1 MSNMLKDELWD
12 TIKNS
17 YLNEDYTTSILN
29 AMSYIRDIIREK
41 SNLELDGVDLIN
53 QAFNEKNPKIKVNS
67 LQTKND
73 KNIQKGLRELLIGL
87 YTHIRNPRSHDKYKD
102 TKEDATAIILFIN
115 YLLKTIDDSKSSF
128 SIDSFIHLIYDEYFV
143 ETEEYAKGLINEI
156 PNKQLENTFYR
167 LYDSI
172 SNSLY
177 CDEDNYGYNDYPEV
191 NYKGIEAL
199 KLIISILLNRLTD
212 DKQDILEKIS
222 DDLKKMKKNDELFFK
237 LMIIFPEWKSLNNLV
252 KLRVIKML
260 STWEESSDVLNFQE
274 KVIENGWKYFNSDE
288 KKSIEKSL
296 INYYKEISI
305 DEDKLIFHEK
315 IHLPKQIQQPY
326 SPHDPLANIDLDDEI
341 PF

>member
-1 MSNMLKDELWD
+1 MSNILKDELWD

-29 AMSYIRDIIREK
+29 AISYIRDTIREK

-67 LQTKND
+67 LKTKND
-73 KNIQKGLRELLIGL
+73 KNIQKGLRELLIGV

-102 TKEDATAIILFIN
+102 TKEDAISIILFIN

-128 SIDSFIHLIYDEYFV
+128 SIDSFIDKVYDKYFV
-143 ETEEYAKGLINEI
+143 QTEEYVTGLVNEI
-156 PNKQLENTFYR
+156 PNKQLENTFYK

-172 SNSLY
+172 LEEGF
-177 CDEDNYGYNDYPEV
+177 DEISDYDGYMYLKVHYYNIDS
-191 NYKGIEAL
+191 L
-199 KLIISILLNRLTD
+199 KLIIPSLFNKLEYY
-212 DKQDILEKIS
+212 KKDILEKIS
-222 DDLKKMKKNDELFFK
+222 DDLKIINKKEELFFK
-237 LMIIFPEWKSLNNLV
+237 LMILFPEWKSLNNLV

-260 STWEESSDVLNFQE
+260 STWEGSSYVLDFQE
-274 KVIENGWKYFNSDE
+274 QVIADGWKYFNSDE

-296 INYYKEISI
+296 INYSKKITI
-305 DEDKLIFHEK
+305 DEDKLMFHEK

-326 SPHDPLANIDLDDEI
+326 DPLDPLANIDLDDEI